1 MAAVMSADMDNT
13 DKVVTLVDECQ
24 RMGLLCRR
32 LDLNKLNRR
41 VLEALIRSGEPRQF
55 RRQPRHAHEPAAGG
69 DAARRAEHA
78 RHAAGRWIC
87 SDWRRSVR
95 RHRAALEPAAAAA
108 DPTAGFQPDWSEAI
122 RLAGERETLGL
133 YLTGHPINRYEKDL
147 KNFVSSRIVDLLSDR
162 PPTGSGP
169 AERGFYG
176 GKQASVAGYV
186 HEVRK
191 RGTRVSAVLDDRTG
205 RIEVTF
211 FEDVFNQYRELI
223 VKDAL
228 LLVEGSLRFDE
239 FSDAWRLAA
248 KRVTELDRLRE
259 NQAHRI
265 VLLWPG
271 TSAAPGSATD
281 ALLKRLGGRAA
292 ALAAGTMPRRD
303 SLRGRACVGGARTRP
318 DWRVRASRQ
327 LLDELEALFGA
338 QSVRVVYGPAPGSS
352 PSSAAG

>member
-1 MAAVMSADMDNT
+1 M
-13 DKVVTLVDECQ
+13 
-24 RMGLLCRR
+24 
-32 LDLNKLNRR
+32 
-41 VLEALIRSGEPRQF
+41 
-55 RRQPRHAHEPAAGG
+55 
-69 DAARRAEHA
+69 
-78 RHAAGRWIC
+78 
-87 SDWRRSVR
+87 
-95 RHRAALEPAAAAA
+95 
-108 DPTAGFQPDWSEAI
+108 
-122 RLAGERETLGL
+122 
-133 YLTGHPINRYEKDL
+133 
-147 KNFVSSRIVDLLSDR
+147 
-162 PPTGSGP
+162 
-169 AERGFYG
+169 
-176 GKQASVAGYV
+176 

-265 VLLWPG
+265 VLLWP
-271 TSAAPGSATD
+271 TSVAPGSATD
-281 ALLKRLGGRAA
+281 ALLKRLGGVLQPWRPGQCPVAIRYAGERASA
-292 ALAAGTMPRRD
+292 ALELG
-303 SLRGRACVGGARTRP
+303 P